1 MKLLLTRP
9 SETVRFSVPLIFF
22 FIVYYCRL
30 VDAIAAVVDA
40 IAAVVDSSGLVV
52 LIGVSASFQ
61 PAQPTI
67 RRAVTAIDDDK
78 KHRTNR
84 QTIIKLHFMTRFM
97 LLLRIAVSATD

>member
-40 IAAVVDSSGLVV
+40 SGLVV

>member
-61 PAQPTI
+61 PAQ
-67 RRAVTAIDDDK
+67 
-78 KHRTNR
+78 
-84 QTIIKLHFMTRFM
+84 
-97 LLLRIAVSATD
+97 

>member
-30 VDAIAAVVDA
+30 VDAIAAVVD
-40 IAAVVDSSGLVV
+40 SSGLVV

-61 PAQPTI
+61 PAQ
-67 RRAVTAIDDDK
+67 
-78 KHRTNR
+78 
-84 QTIIKLHFMTRFM
+84 
-97 LLLRIAVSATD
+97 